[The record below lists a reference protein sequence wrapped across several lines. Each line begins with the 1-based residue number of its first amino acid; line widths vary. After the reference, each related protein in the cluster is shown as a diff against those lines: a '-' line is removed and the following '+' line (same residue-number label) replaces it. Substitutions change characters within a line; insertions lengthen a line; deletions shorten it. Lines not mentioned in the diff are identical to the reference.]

1 MVLLCYIL
9 KYWQYGH
16 WAMKT
21 TIDIH
26 DELLRRAKRHA
37 RQTGQTLRAVVES
50 GLRMTLERRETAK
63 PRYRWKNLSVGEP
76 GDPNP
81 FEKYT
86 WAEILEMSYD
96 RSSSE

>member
-1 MVLLCYIL
+1 MNT
-9 KYWQYGH
+9 
-16 WAMKT
+16 A
-21 TIDIH
+21 IDIR

-37 RQTGQTLRAVVES
+37 RQTGRTLRAVVES
-50 GLRMTLERRETAK
+50 GLRLALESRESAK
-63 PRYRWKNLSVGEP
+63 PRCRWKDLSVGEP
-76 GDPNP
+76 GEPNP

>member
-1 MVLLCYIL
+1 
-9 KYWQYGH
+9 
-16 WAMKT
+16 MKT

-37 RQTGQTLRAVVES
+37 QRTSQTLRAVVES
-50 GLRMTLERRETAK
+50 GLRLVLEEQRTTNRQRTAK
-63 PRYRWKNLSVGEP
+63 PRYRWKNLSVGRP

-86 WAEILEMSYD
+86 WEEVLAISHARPRDD
-96 RSSSE
+96 RD

>member
-1 MVLLCYIL
+1 
-9 KYWQYGH
+9 
-16 WAMKT
+16 MKT

-37 RQTGQTLRAVVES
+37 QKTGRTLRAVVED
-50 GLRMTLERRETAK
+50 GLRMALKKRETGQ
-63 PRYRWKNLSVGEP
+63 PRHRWKDLSVGEP

-86 WAEILEMSYD
+86 WAEMLEMSYD

>member
-1 MVLLCYIL
+1 
-9 KYWQYGH
+9 
-16 WAMKT
+16 MKI

-26 DELLRRAKRHA
+26 DELLRRAERRA
-37 RQTGQTLRAVVES
+37 RRTGRTLRAVVED
-50 GLRMTLERRETAK
+50 GLRMTLGKRETETS
-63 PRYRWKNLSVGEP
+63 RYRWEDLSVGEP

-86 WAEILEMSYD
+86 WAEMLEMSYC